1 MSSDIWKRPSSRSA
15 ATPAHPSQDSSA
27 ARPAGGGYDG
37 ATKSSA
43 ARPAGDGYKGATKS
57 KDGATLRCLF
67 ARLPSEIW
75 RQLVGLLS
83 YSDVAAWA
91 CCTSHEDT
99 KRLLL
104 GYMRRR
110 CCVSTFKRLLVE
122 YGALTPKGIAAAF
135 LTIPEERKH
144 FWKRA
149 IEIIFMCEPKLLLDG
164 KYYHRCDA
172 LIQQDYIHSC
182 GVLFAPK
189 ACATIH
195 RHLQRK
201 FRAGCRDPIIA
212 QSCYRMRGFHYCLNG
227 LIPGTHTAGTAI
239 FRERRYC
246 QIAVLDSLL
255 I

>member
-1 MSSDIWKRPSSRSA
+1 MFSDISKLFSSGSA
-15 ATPAHPSQDSSA
+15 APPAHPSQDSSA

-37 ATKSSA
+37 K
-43 ARPAGDGYKGATKS
+43 DGKGQDGKS
-57 KDGATLRCLF
+57 KDGAILPCLF

-75 RQLVGLLS
+75 RPLVGLLS

-91 CCTSHEDT
+91 CCSSHKDT
-99 KRLLL
+99 EQLLL

-110 CCVSTFKRLLVE
+110 CCISTFKRLLVE
-122 YGALTPKGIAAAF
+122 YEAITPKGIAAVF
-135 LTIPEERKH
+135 LKIPEERKH

-149 IEIIFMCEPKLLLDG
+149 IEIIFLWEPKLLLDG

-189 ACATIH
+189 ACATIN

-201 FRAGCRDPIIA
+201 FRAGCRVPIIA
-212 QSCYRMRGFHYCLNG
+212 QSWYRMRGFHYCPNG
-227 LIPGTHTAGTAI
+227 RIPGTHIAGTAI
-239 FRERRYC
+239 LRERHYRGNTSWERT
-246 QIAVLDSLL
+246 VLDSLL

>member
-27 ARPAGGGYDG
+27 ARPADGRYDG
-37 ATKSSA
+37 K
-43 ARPAGDGYKGATKS
+43 DGKGQDGKS
-57 KDGATLRCLF
+57 KDVATLPCLL
-67 ARLPSEIW
+67 ARLPLEIW

-91 CCTSHEDT
+91 CCTSYNDT
-99 KRLLL
+99 EQLLL

-164 KYYHRCDA
+164 KYYRRCDA
-172 LIQQDYIHSC
+172 LVQQDYSHSC
-182 GVLFAPK
+182 GVLFASK
-189 ACATIH
+189 ARAAIH

-201 FRAGCRDPIIA
+201 FRAGCKAPVSAEPRFRLLNIA
-212 QSCYRMRGFHYCLNG
+212 PN
-227 LIPGTHTAGTAI
+227 
-239 FRERRYC
+239 
-246 QIAVLDSLL
+246 IA
-255 I
+255 

>member
-43 ARPAGDGYKGATKS
+43 ARPAGDGYEGATKS

-91 CCTSHEDT
+91 CCTSYNDT
-99 KRLLL
+99 EQLLL

-110 CCVSTFKRLLVE
+110 CCVSTFKRLLIE
-122 YGALTPKGIAAAF
+122 YGAITTESSAF
-135 LTIPEERKH
+135 TGMKYDQHLDADFFNIPEERKY
-144 FWKRA
+144 FWRRA
-149 IEIIFMCEPKLLLDG
+149 TEIIFMCEPKLLLDG
-164 KYYHRCDA
+164 KYYRRCDA
-172 LIQQDYIHSC
+172 LVQQDYSHSC
-182 GVLFAPK
+182 GVLFASK
-189 ACATIH
+189 ARAAIH

-201 FRAGCRDPIIA
+201 FRAGCKAPVSAEPRFRLLNIA
-212 QSCYRMRGFHYCLNG
+212 PN
-227 LIPGTHTAGTAI
+227 
-239 FRERRYC
+239 
-246 QIAVLDSLL
+246 IA
-255 I
+255 